1 MLVNI
6 HLKFLIYLLLG
17 IKCKKSKNS
26 GLDSQPDTGWSHL
39 REGHLNWEDA
49 SMGAGLGKPIAHF
62 LKFLK
67 LVTDWG

>member
-1 MLVNI
+1 MQDKNNGVD
-6 HLKFLIYLLLG
+6 
-17 IKCKKSKNS
+17 SK
-26 GLDSQPDTGWSHL
+26 PDTGWSHL